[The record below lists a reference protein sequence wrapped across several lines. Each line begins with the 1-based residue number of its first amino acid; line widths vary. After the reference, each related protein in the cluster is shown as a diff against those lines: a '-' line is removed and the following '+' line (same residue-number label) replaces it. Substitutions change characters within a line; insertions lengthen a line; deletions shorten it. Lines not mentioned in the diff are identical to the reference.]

1 MISVREYVVCTLTG
15 DGFGSGTDA
24 DVYVKL
30 IGTIGDTGKRFLVHN
45 LEKTEHKFESGQVL
59 YTLSCLKCIFT

>member
-1 MISVREYVVCTLTG
+1 MFSCVVIPVREYVVCTLTG
-15 DGFGSGTDA
+15 DGFGSGTEA

-45 LEKTEHKFESGQVL
+45 LEKTEPKFDSGQVL
-59 YTLSCLKCIFT
+59 SIQ